1 MHNLILA
8 ETMEAK
14 ASDLLGISPEFLAKA
29 ILHRRMQ
36 LKTSLP
42 SILEELQKKKK
53 QCQDALNFHKKELTG
68 KGNPQEMEK
77 QLKELKDILNE
88 VMSNINQV
96 ENFIEGSQKSISFWE
111 DSIKN
116 GFDELLQ
123 DKIRVQEDGE
133 SSYAIRKRK
142 SKEGES

>member
-1 MHNLILA
+1 MRNLGLA

-42 SILEELQKKKK
+42 SILKELQEKKKHCK
-53 QCQDALNFHKKELTG
+53 EALDFHQKELKG
-68 KGNPQEMEK
+68 KGNPLEMEK
-77 QLKELKDILNE
+77 QLKELNDIMNE

-96 ENFIEGSQKSISFWE
+96 ENFIEGSEKSISFWE
-111 DSIKN
+111 DRIEN
-116 GFDELLQ
+116 GFDELMT
-123 DKIRVQEDGE
+123 DKIRVSDGGE

-142 SKEGES
+142 SKESGS